1 MGMVIHSF
9 RILAAL
15 GPPAANVAAH
25 AMKIAQGGRFHGGI
39 PTKIVV
45 TARSEAT
52 ISAGGFLIV
61 VSPWFVSS
69 KAPLSGGFGF
79 GQA

>member
-1 MGMVIHSF
+1 
-9 RILAAL
+9 
-15 GPPAANVAAH
+15 
-25 AMKIAQGGRFHGGI
+25 
-39 PTKIVV
+39 VV